1 MDPEFTEQAPVRQSP
16 HKKIILMLS
25 VLLFGTASAAIY
37 FTFESQKIVGELNR
51 LQVSQDAVGAQA
63 TQSTE
68 DWKTYTNTNYN
79 FSIKHPGNWSVTDK
93 PLNDKRSGINTV
105 RVSNGS
111 DAVYISILSDG
122 YGGACASE
130 FQKIRI
136 SGQYRDVCVYIS
148 ESGEKAWE
156 QITFETKNAIFEL
169 RGYAKTPADSS
180 SSLIPLIISTFTY
193 ENSVQD
199 SQWNVFSSTEYS
211 FSFKYPSRFSR
222 LNELLDD
229 GTYESIGSFF
239 SQKDE
244 ETISVSVVKNR
255 TDYTGKPASF
265 VARQEAANSGYAHAI
280 TETKIGNSAAAIT
293 SYDDSSLGYVVI
305 TLAHPRKNTFITITL
320 PTSLSKTEFEEL
332 ITSFEF
338 SMK

>member
-1 MDPEFTEQAPVRQSP
+1 MDPEVTEHAPVSQSP

-25 VLLFGTASAAIY
+25 VLLFGTASAAIFFAY
-37 FTFESQKIVGELNR
+37 ENQKLAGELNR
-51 LQVSQDAVGAQA
+51 LQVSQDADGAQT

-68 DWKTYTNTNYN
+68 DWKTYTNSKYN
-79 FSIKHPGNWSVTDK
+79 FSIKYPDNWSVTDR
-93 PLNDKRSGINTV
+93 PVNDKRSGLNTV

-136 SGQYRDVCVYIS
+136 SGQYRNACVYML

-156 QITFETKNAIFEL
+156 QITFEANDAIFEL
-169 RGYAKTPADSS
+169 RGYAKTPTNTS

-193 ENSVQD
+193 ENSAQD
-199 SQWNVFSSTEYS
+199 SQWKVFSSTEYS
-211 FSFKYPSRFSR
+211 FSLKYPSRFSR
-222 LNELLDD
+222 LNELFDD

-239 SQKDE
+239 STKDE
-244 ETISVSVVKNR
+244 TTVSISIIKNLKI
-255 TDYTGKPASF
+255 YNGKSASF
-265 VARQEAANSGYAHAI
+265 VARQEAANSGYAHTI

-305 TLAHPRKNTFITITL
+305 TVPHPRKNIFITITL
-320 PTSLSKTEFEEL
+320 PSSLSRTEFEEL